1 MVMKAKNIKI
11 GVIILTMNQRENT
24 LRCLESFNSVKNSA
38 FKILL
43 WDNGSQDGTKE
54 AVNRDF
60 PDVWV
65 QYSSRNIGVASGR
78 NEAARIMMENFN
90 PRYLLFLDN
99 DMTVSPG
106 FLDALLAPFEHI
118 TSLALTTGKISDL
131 NDHGRLFDAGGYQ
144 VRFWRGD
151 TLHVGYGEA
160 DNGQYDKPCKCFPS
174 GGCMLVRSDVY
185 QILGGFDPRF
195 DPYGSEDIDFGIRA
209 QKAGY
214 YGLYV
219 PQAVVYHELRPA
231 PTTFLDQENR
241 EKVAR
246 CWSEHWFLLMR
257 RHAPIW
263 QKLIFMVLT
272 APYLFVKAVVRE
284 SRQGNLAIFKE
295 LLGGFFTFGKTHS
308 LQR

>member
-1 MVMKAKNIKI
+1 MRIKNIKVGI
-11 GVIILTMNQRENT
+11 IILTMNQRENT
-24 LRCLESFNSVKNSA
+24 LRCLESFNAVKSPA

-43 WDNGSQDGTKE
+43 WDNGSRDSTKA
-54 AVNRDF
+54 AVARDF
-60 PDVWV
+60 PKVWV
-65 QYSSRNIGVASGR
+65 HYNSCNIGVASGR
-78 NEAARIMMENFN
+78 NEAARVMREKFN

-118 TSLALTTGKISDL
+118 TSLAQTTGKISDL
-131 NDHGRLFDAGGYQ
+131 NDPKRLFDAGGYQ

-151 TLHVGYGEA
+151 TLHLGYGET
-160 DNGQYDKPCKCFPS
+160 DSGQYDKPRKCYPS

-185 QILGGFDPRF
+185 QKLGGFDPGF
-195 DPYGSEDIDFGIRA
+195 DPYGSEDLDFGIRV

-219 PQAVVYHELRPA
+219 PQAVVYHELKPA
-231 PTTFLDQENR
+231 PTTARDEENQQ
-241 EKVAR
+241 KVSR

-263 QKLIFMVLT
+263 QKLIFMTLT
-272 APYLFVKAVVRE
+272 APYLFIKVAVRE
-284 SRQGNLAIFKE
+284 YRRGNLAILKE
-295 LLGGFFTFGKTHS
+295 LLGGFFNFGKTQL

>member
-1 MVMKAKNIKI
+1 MKAKSIKV

-24 LRCLESFNSVKNSA
+24 LRCLESFNAVKNPT

-43 WDNGSQDGTKE
+43 WDNGSQDDTKE
-54 AVNRDF
+54 AVAQDF
-60 PDVWV
+60 PNVWV
-65 QYSSRNIGVASGR
+65 HYNSRNIGVASGR
-78 NEAARIMMENFN
+78 NEAARIMVEHFN

-99 DMTVSPG
+99 DMIVSPG
-106 FLDALLAPFEHI
+106 FLDALLAPFENI
-118 TSLALTTGKISDL
+118 TSLAQTTGKISDL
-131 NDHGRLFDAGGYQ
+131 NDPKRLYDAGGYQ

-151 TLHVGYGEA
+151 TLHLGYGET
-160 DNGQYDKPCKCFPS
+160 DSGQYDKPRKCYPS
-174 GGCMLVRSDVY
+174 GGCMLVRADVY
-185 QILGGFDPRF
+185 QKLGGFDPGF
-195 DPYGSEDIDFGIRA
+195 DPYGSEDLDFGIRV

-219 PQAVVYHELRPA
+219 PQAVVYHEFKPA
-231 PTTFLDQENR
+231 PTTVRDEGNP

-272 APYLFVKAVVRE
+272 APYLFVKVAVRE
-284 SRQGNLAIFKE
+284 YRRGNLTILKE
-295 LLGGFFTFGKTHS
+295 LLGGFFNFGKTQL